1 MGIRVVML
9 GSAYVGKT
17 SLTDRLVFDRYKENK
32 DSTIG
37 SAYCRLTLNN
47 VLYDIWDTA
56 GQERYSAISE
66 FYYRE
71 ADIIILV
78 FDISNISTI
87 ATIINYYKK
96 VKSVNNR
103 ENNFIII
110 GNKYDITTQNDIDNS
125 YTMINDNFMGEKYII
140 ISTKT
145 GMNIDKVKDYIISIT
160 DNIRKYHKINNIKK
174 DTLENNIRQIDLY
187 TYDKT
192 DKDKC
197 VC

>member
-1 MGIRVVML
+1 ML